1 MSEQLYVVACRFA
14 GLDTTEFLVIN
25 TSISFGRDWV
35 TRECATRFTA
45 EDAVAWVIRLRHLEL
60 RVEPA

>member
-14 GLDTTEFLVIN
+14 GLDTTEFLVV
-25 TSISFGRDWV
+25 ISFGRNWDI
-35 TRECATRFTA
+35 REQATRFSA
-45 EDAVAWVIRLRHLEL
+45 EDAVAWVIRLDHLEL